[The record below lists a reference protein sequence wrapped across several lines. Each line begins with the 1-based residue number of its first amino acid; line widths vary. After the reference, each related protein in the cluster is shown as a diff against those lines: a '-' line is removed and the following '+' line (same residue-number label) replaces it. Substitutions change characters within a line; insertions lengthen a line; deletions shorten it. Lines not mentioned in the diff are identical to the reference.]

1 MSKRVLLAVLC
12 CAAAFV
18 SARAQA
24 PTASEELKALVEAN
38 QADRELDWSKF
49 SPQDMEAINARDRQR
64 RERVLEIVRTQ
75 QPASA
80 DDYFHAAMILQHGDA
95 PEHFLLAHVLANVA
109 AFKGHKTGKWLS
121 AAALDRYLASLKQD
135 QFFGTQFFSEGLA
148 FENLQLKPPL
158 NGLVTDALRKEFNV
172 PPPEET
178 LKRWKESQG
187 K

>member
-1 MSKRVLLAVLC
+1 MSKRVLLAVFC
-12 CAAAFV
+12 CAVALV
-18 SARAQA
+18 SAHAQA
-24 PTASEELKALVEAN
+24 PTASDELKALVEAD

-49 SPQDMEAINARDRQR
+49 SPEDMEAVNARDRER
-64 RERVLEIVRTQ
+64 RERVLEIVRAQ
-75 QPASA
+75 QLTAA
-80 DDYFHAAMILQHGDA
+80 DDYFHAALVLQHGDA
-95 PEHFLLAHVLANVA
+95 PEHYLLAHVLATVA

-121 AAALDRYLASLKQD
+121 AAALDRYLASVKQD
-135 QFFGTQFFSEGLA
+135 QFFGTQFYSEGLA